1 MYAEGALGSFTHLTT
16 TPAMMSDPKLPFATE
31 STALGESKPAETPRP
46 SAPLAISGSSASS
59 RRLWLR
65 RIGVL
70 LFVFLCA
77 TVGVMLIML
86 PWRPEWTDN
95 HLLLPYPMLRSIMS
109 NGFVRGLCTGLGV
122 LNVWVGFQEAIQYR
136 ED

>member
-1 MYAEGALGSFTHLTT
+1 MI
-16 TPAMMSDPKLPFATE
+16 SDPKLPLTTR
-31 STALGESKPAETPRP
+31 SLGELEHRPESQVRSPVPPETRRQ
-46 SAPLAISGSSASS
+46 SAAH
-59 RRLWLR
+59 LWLR

-70 LFVFLCA
+70 FFVFLCA

-95 HLLLPYPMLRSIMS
+95 HLLLAFPRLQAIFSS
-109 NGFVRGLCTGLGV
+109 GFVRGLCTGLGF
-122 LNVWVGFQEAIQYR
+122 LNVWIGFQEALRYR

>member
-1 MYAEGALGSFTHLTT
+1 MI
-16 TPAMMSDPKLPFATE
+16 SDPKLPFATE
-31 STALGESKPAETPRP
+31 STGLGEVKPAVETRVHP
-46 SAPLAISGSSASS
+46 SAPPPVSRRSASTAH
-59 RRLWLR
+59 LWLR

-86 PWRPEWTDN
+86 PWRPEWTEN
-95 HLLLPYPMLRSIMS
+95 HLLLPYPMLRSIVG
-109 NGFVRGLCTGLGV
+109 NGFVRGVCTRLGV
-122 LNVWVGFQEAIQYR
+122 LNVWIGFQEAIQYR

>member
-1 MYAEGALGSFTHLTT
+1 
-16 TPAMMSDPKLPFATE
+16 MMSDPKLSFTTE
-31 STALGESKPAETPRP
+31 STGVSEIKPASETRVRP
-46 SAPLAISGSSASS
+46 SGPPPTSRSFAP
-59 RRLWLR
+59 RTRLWAR
-65 RIGVL
+65 RVGVL

-95 HLLLPYPMLRSIMS
+95 HLLLPYPMLRSIVGS
-109 NGFVRGLCTGLGV
+109 GFVRGVCTGLGV
-122 LNVWVGFQEAIQYR
+122 LNVWIGFQEAIQYR

>member
-1 MYAEGALGSFTHLTT
+1 
-16 TPAMMSDPKLPFATE
+16 MSDPKLPFATE
-31 STALGESKPAETPRP
+31 SPGLGEVKPAAETPVRQTIP
-46 SAPLAISGSSASS
+46 PHVKGSSLSTAH
-59 RRLWLR
+59 LWLR
-65 RIGVL
+65 RIAVL

-95 HLLLPYPMLRSIMS
+95 HLLVPYPILRSIAG
-109 NGFVRGLCTGLGV
+109 NGFVRGVCTGLGV
-122 LNVWVGFQEAIQYR
+122 LNVWIGFQEAIQYR

>member
-1 MYAEGALGSFTHLTT
+1 MPSDPLAHLTT
-16 TPAMMSDPKLPFATE
+16 TPAMMSDPKLPFAAE
-31 STALGESKPAETPRP
+31 STGLGEIKPASETPVRP
-46 SAPLAISGSSASS
+46 SAPPPVAGSSVSS
-59 RRLWLR
+59 ARLWLR

-95 HLLLPYPMLRSIMS
+95 HLLLPYPMLRSIVS
-109 NGFVRGLCTGLGV
+109 NGFVRGICTGLGV
-122 LNVWVGFQEAIQYR
+122 LDVWIGFREAIQYR

>member
-1 MYAEGALGSFTHLTT
+1 
-16 TPAMMSDPKLPFATE
+16 MMSDSKLPLATE
-31 STALGESKPAETPRP
+31 STGLGEIKPASETPVCQ
-46 SAPLAISGSSASS
+46 SAPPPVSSASAAH
-59 RRLWLR
+59 LWLR

-95 HLLLPYPMLRSIMS
+95 HLLLPYPLLRSIVG
-109 NGFVRGLCTGLGV
+109 NGFVRGVCTGLGV
-122 LNVWVGFQEAIQYR
+122 LNVWIGFQEAIQYR

>member
-1 MYAEGALGSFTHLTT
+1 MI
-16 TPAMMSDPKLPFATE
+16 SDPKLPLARNSLRE
-31 STALGESKPAETPRP
+31 LDSRAD
-46 SAPLAISGSSASS
+46 APVSSAAPMETQHASAA
-59 RRLWLR
+59 RLWLR

-95 HLLLPYPMLRSIMS
+95 HLLLAFPKVHAIFAS
-109 NGFVRGLCTGLGV
+109 GFVRGLCTGLGF
-122 LNVWVGFQEAIQYR
+122 LNVWIGFQEALRYR

>member
-1 MYAEGALGSFTHLTT
+1 MI
-16 TPAMMSDPKLPFATE
+16 SDPKLPFASE
-31 STALGESKPAETPRP
+31 STDLGEIKPDVETPVRQSLPPHVTKASP
-46 SAPLAISGSSASS
+46 SRAH
-59 RRLWLR
+59 LWLR

-95 HLLLPYPMLRSIMS
+95 HLLLPYPTLRAIVGS
-109 NGFVRGLCTGLGV
+109 GFVRGVCTGLGV
-122 LNVWVGFQEAIQYR
+122 LNVWIGFQEAIQYR
-136 ED
+136 EE

>member
-1 MYAEGALGSFTHLTT
+1 
-16 TPAMMSDPKLPFATE
+16 MMSNPKLPFAAE
-31 STALGESKPAETPRP
+31 STGLGEIKPPSETPVRP
-46 SAPLAISGSSASS
+46 SAPPPVAEPSVSSA
-59 RRLWLR
+59 RLWLR

-86 PWRPEWTDN
+86 PWRPEWTEN
-95 HLLLPYPMLRSIMS
+95 HLLLPFPMLRSIMS
-109 NGFVRGLCTGLGV
+109 NGFVRGVCTGLGV

>member
-1 MYAEGALGSFTHLTT
+1 MI
-16 TPAMMSDPKLPFATE
+16 SDPKLPFATE
-31 STALGESKPAETPRP
+31 SPGLGEIKPASEIPVHESARP
-46 SAPLAISGSSASS
+46 PVPGAPASTAH
-59 RRLWLR
+59 LWLR

-86 PWRPEWTDN
+86 PWRPEWTEN
-95 HLLLPYPMLRSIMS
+95 HLLLPYPLLRSIVG
-109 NGFVRGLCTGLGV
+109 NGFVRGVCTGLGV
-122 LNVWVGFQEAIQYR
+122 LNVWIGFQEAIQYR

>member
-1 MYAEGALGSFTHLTT
+1 MI
-16 TPAMMSDPKLPFATE
+16 SDPKLPLATQPLRE
-31 STALGESKPAETPRP
+31 LDPRP
-46 SAPLAISGSSASS
+46 ENAVRAAAQPETRRHSAAQ
-59 RRLWLR
+59 LWLR

-70 LFVFLCA
+70 FFVFLCA

-95 HLLLPYPMLRSIMS
+95 HLLVAFPKLHAIASS
-109 NGFVRGLCTGLGV
+109 GFIRGICTGLGF
-122 LNVWVGFQEAIQYR
+122 LNVWIGFQEALRYR

>member
-1 MYAEGALGSFTHLTT
+1 MI
-16 TPAMMSDPKLPFATE
+16 SDPKLPFATE
-31 STALGESKPAETPRP
+31 STGLGELKSAAETPVRP
-46 SAPLAISGSSASS
+46 SAAPPVLRRSASTAH
-59 RRLWLR
+59 LWLR

-86 PWRPEWTDN
+86 PWRPEWTEN
-95 HLLLPYPMLRSIMS
+95 HLLLPYPILRSIVG
-109 NGFVRGLCTGLGV
+109 NGFVRGVCTGLGV
-122 LNVWVGFQEAIQYR
+122 LNVWIGFQEAIQYR

>member
-1 MYAEGALGSFTHLTT
+1 
-16 TPAMMSDPKLPFATE
+16 MMSDPKLPLATE
-31 STALGESKPAETPRP
+31 STGLGEIKADSETPDRP
-46 SAPLAISGSSASS
+46 SAPPPAAGASASTGHV
-59 RRLWLR
+59 WLR

-70 LFVFLCA
+70 FFVFLCA

-86 PWRPEWTDN
+86 PWRPEWADN
-95 HLLLPYPMLRSIMS
+95 HLLLPYPKLRSIMS
-109 NGFVRGLCTGLGV
+109 NGFVRGVCTGLGV

>member
-1 MYAEGALGSFTHLTT
+1 MI
-16 TPAMMSDPKLPFATE
+16 SDPKLPLAAN
-31 STALGESKPAETPRP
+31 SLRDLDPRPETPLRG
-46 SAPLAISGSSASS
+46 AASPES
-59 RRLWLR
+59 RRHSMVWLWLR

-70 LFVFLCA
+70 FFVFLCA

-95 HLLLPYPMLRSIMS
+95 HLLLAFPKVHAIFSS
-109 NGFVRGLCTGLGV
+109 GFVRGLCTGLGF
-122 LNVWVGFQEAIQYR
+122 LNVWIGFQEALRYR

>member
-1 MYAEGALGSFTHLTT
+1 
-16 TPAMMSDPKLPFATE
+16 MMSEPKLPFATE
-31 STALGESKPAETPRP
+31 STGLGEIQPAPETELSQ
-46 SAPLAISGSSASS
+46 SAPPSVSKASS
-59 RRLWLR
+59 SGKRLWLR

-95 HLLLPYPMLRSIMS
+95 HLLRPYPMLRAIVR
-109 NGFVRGLCTGLGV
+109 NGFVRGVCTGLGV

>member
-1 MYAEGALGSFTHLTT
+1 MISDSNLPLAT
-16 TPAMMSDPKLPFATE
+16 TPP
-31 STALGESKPAETPRP
+31 ALRELNSPAAPPAPPEEPRRP
-46 SAPLAISGSSASS
+46 SAA
-59 RRLWLR
+59 RLWLR

-86 PWRPEWTDN
+86 PWRPEWTEN
-95 HLLLPYPMLRSIMS
+95 HLLLPFPKLRAVFSS
-109 NGFVRGLCTGLGV
+109 GFVRGICTGLGF
-122 LNVWVGFQEAIQYR
+122 LNVWIGFQEALRYH

>member
-1 MYAEGALGSFTHLTT
+1 
-16 TPAMMSDPKLPFATE
+16 MSNPKLPFATE
-31 STALGESKPAETPRP
+31 SAGLGEVKPASETPVRQSVP
-46 SAPLAISGSSASS
+46 PQVRGASASTAH
-59 RRLWLR
+59 LWLR

-95 HLLLPYPMLRSIMS
+95 HLLLPYPTLRSIVG
-109 NGFVRGLCTGLGV
+109 NGFVRGVCTGLGV
-122 LNVWVGFQEAIQYR
+122 LNVWIGFQEAIQYR

>member
-1 MYAEGALGSFTHLTT
+1 
-16 TPAMMSDPKLPFATE
+16 MMPDPNLPFAAE
-31 STALGESKPAETPRP
+31 STGLREIEPASDSPDRRA
-46 SAPLAISGSSASS
+46 APPPVSQSSVSTA
-59 RRLWLR
+59 RLWLR
-65 RIGVL
+65 RIGTL

-95 HLLLPYPMLRSIMS
+95 HLLFPYPTLRSIVS
-109 NGFVRGLCTGLGV
+109 TGFVRGVCTGLGF
-122 LNVWVGFQEAIQYR
+122 LNVWIGFQEAVQYR

>member
-1 MYAEGALGSFTHLTT
+1 M
-16 TPAMMSDPKLPFATE
+16 
-31 STALGESKPAETPRP
+31 
-46 SAPLAISGSSASS
+46 GSSASTA
-59 RRLWLR
+59 RLWLR

-95 HLLLPYPMLRSIMS
+95 HLLLPYPTFRSIVS
-109 NGFVRGLCTGLGV
+109 SGFVRGVCTGLGV
-122 LNVWVGFQEAIQYR
+122 LNVWIGFQEAIQYR

>member
-1 MYAEGALGSFTHLTT
+1 MI
-16 TPAMMSDPKLPFATE
+16 SDPKLPLAT
-31 STALGESKPAETPRP
+31 SSPALGELDSPTAP
-46 SAPLAISGSSASS
+46 SAPPTEPRRASAAH
-59 RRLWLR
+59 LWLR

-95 HLLLPYPMLRSIMS
+95 HLLLPFPKLRAFFSS
-109 NGFVRGLCTGLGV
+109 GFVRGICTGLGF
-122 LNVWVGFQEAIQYR
+122 LNVWIGFQEALRYH